1 MGIIMK
7 KDYSDKHTFVICAYK
22 ESSFLEECIESL
34 KNQTVKSTIIMATS
48 TPNSY
53 IEDIARK
60 HNIELFVNEGE
71 KGISADWNFGIS
83 KAKTQYVT
91 VAHQDDVYRR
101 NYTVECMHAMEND
114 KKPLIF
120 FTNYEELRNGEP
132 CHSNKLLSV
141 KRLMLFPLGIGTK
154 SCKIFSHSRFVRR
167 RILAMGNPICCP
179 SVTFNMSLMPDKI
192 FTVGMKSN
200 VDWEAWEKLS
210 RLRGGFLYEKKPLCY
225 HRIHQESTTTE
236 IIADNGRTEED
247 YQMYCK
253 FWPKW
258 IAGILLHWYTD
269 SQKSNSL

>member
-1 MGIIMK
+1 MK

-22 ESSFLEECIESL
+22 ESNFLEECIKSL

>member
-1 MGIIMK
+1 MGIFMK

-34 KNQTVKSTIIMATS
+34 ENQTVKSTIIMATS

-83 KAKTQYVT
+83 KAKTQY

-154 SCKIFSHSRFVRR
+154 SCRLFSHSRFVRR

>member
-269 SQKSNSL
+269 SQKSNLL

>member
-154 SCKIFSHSRFVRR
+154 SCRLFSHSRFVRR

-269 SQKSNSL
+269 SQKSNLL

>member
-101 NYTVECMHAMEND
+101 NYTVECMHAMENG